1 MNDPAG
7 TPPSDEPRLLA
18 GRYRLGRLLGS
29 GGMADVYR
37 ATDERLH
44 RPVAVKVLRPGDPA
58 AGEGEAAARARF
70 TTEGRMVAQLNHPA
84 IVSIFDAGEDGER
97 AFLVMECMPGTSL
110 RDRLGQGPFAE
121 GEVKTLLTD
130 VLGALAA
137 AHQAGVVHR
146 DVKPGNVLATTD
158 GRWKVA
164 DFGIAQADGLV
175 PDTGDLT
182 STGLLVG
189 TPRYVAPER
198 FAGHRATVASDL
210 YSVGVVLDEV
220 LAESATPSPAL
231 AAVAARARAVDPA
244 QRFASAASM
253 ATAVEGATTVAA
265 LLPTAPDAPGVTTVL
280 PLASTDAPT
289 AISGSEATALLT
301 RRAPQPSGPRV
312 PQPPRARPLHAR
324 WLAVS
329 AIALLAA
336 GALALGLGAARG
348 DDPSAPTDPTPATTS
363 TSTPPATVATTTTPP
378 TTATP
383 TTAPVVATTTPRA
396 EPPRRSKD
404 KDPKGKHQPAG

>member
-7 TPPSDEPRLLA
+7 TPPSDEPRLIA

-70 TTEGRMVAQLNHPA
+70 TAEGRMVAQLNHPA

-231 AAVAARARAVDPA
+231 AAVAARARAVDPD

-253 ATAVEGATTVAA
+253 AAAVEGATTVAA
-265 LLPTAPDAPGVTTVL
+265 LLPTAPDAPGATTVL

-289 AISGSEATALLT
+289 AISGSEATAVLA
-301 RRAPQPSGPRV
+301 RGAPQTS
-312 PQPPRARPLHAR
+312 RARPARAR
-324 WLAVS
+324 WWAVS
-329 AIALLAA
+329 AVALLAA

-348 DDPSAPTDPTPATTS
+348 DDPSAPTAPTPATTS
-363 TSTPPATVATTTTPP
+363 TSASPTTVATTTTPP

-383 TTAPVVATTTPRA
+383 TTAPVVVTTTPRA